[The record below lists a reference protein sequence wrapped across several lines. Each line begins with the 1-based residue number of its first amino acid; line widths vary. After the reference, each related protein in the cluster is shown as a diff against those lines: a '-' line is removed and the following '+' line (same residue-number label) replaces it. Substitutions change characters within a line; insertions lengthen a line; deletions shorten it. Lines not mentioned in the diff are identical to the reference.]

1 MKLKSDFR
9 GFLLL
14 VRRKRMNVRRH
25 FKNDPELYYAIGL
38 VVLWLLAFIIIHL
51 KYL

>member
-9 GFLLL
+9 GLLLL
-14 VRRKRMNVRRH
+14 VRRKKMKVRH
-25 FKNDPELYYAIGL
+25 HYKNDPELYYAIGL
-38 VVLWLLAFIIIHL
+38 VMLWLVAFIIIHL